1 VRYASIDIG
10 TNSVLLLIADADDC
24 LVPIVDL
31 QRIPRLGKGVDKHAT
46 LSAESIGRALA
57 VLSEYRA
64 IIDRYDVDRVVA
76 AGTRALREALN
87 AELLVSEAQ
96 RRFGFSIEILSE
108 TEEATWTFKGAVSN
122 IAEGADEASL
132 FLVIDIGGGST
143 ELTIGTRREVRAA
156 LSTPLGSVRITE
168 KFFHSDPP
176 TEHELGIAG
185 NFIVDVL
192 RESALRLPLHTEERH
207 EVTAIGVAGTITTLA
222 AMQLEL
228 KVYESASGRPVEGA
242 QLKYVDVE
250 SLVARLSRMKVE
262 QIRAIPQVSEG
273 REDVILA
280 GGLVLLEVMRFFH
293 LPSILVSDR
302 GLRYGLILRDLQ
314 HRGRSLQP

>member
-1 VRYASIDIG
+1 MRYASIDIG
-10 TNSVLLLIADADDC
+10 TNSVLLLIADADGC

-31 QRIPRLGKGVDKHAT
+31 QRIPRLGKGVDKHTT
-46 LSAESIGRALA
+46 LSTESIERALA

-64 IIDRYDVDRVVA
+64 IIDKCNVDRVVA

-96 RRFGFSIEILSE
+96 RRFGFSIEILPE
-108 TEEATWTFKGAVSN
+108 TEEATWTFKGAISN
-122 IAEGADEASL
+122 IAEDAKEASL

-143 ELTIGTRREVRAA
+143 ELTIGTRREVHAA

-168 KFFHSDPP
+168 RFFHSDPP
-176 TEHELGIAG
+176 TKQELEVAG
-185 NFIVDVL
+185 NFIADVL
-192 RESALRLPLHTEERH
+192 RENSPRLSLQPGERH

-222 AMQLEL
+222 AMQLGL
-228 KVYESASGRPVEGA
+228 QAYESASGRPVEGA

-250 SLVARLSRMKVE
+250 NLVARLSRMKVE
-262 QIRAIPQVSEG
+262 QIRSIPQVSEG

-280 GGLVLLEVMRFFH
+280 GGLVLLEMMRFFR
-293 LPSILVSDR
+293 LPSLLVSDR

-314 HRGRSLQP
+314 HRELSL